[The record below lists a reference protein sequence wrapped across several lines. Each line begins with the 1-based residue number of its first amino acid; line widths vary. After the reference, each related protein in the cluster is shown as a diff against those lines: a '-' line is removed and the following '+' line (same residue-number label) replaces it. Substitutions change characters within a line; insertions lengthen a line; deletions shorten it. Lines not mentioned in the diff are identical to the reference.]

1 MALEL
6 DFESQNRMKWM
17 KILIVDDQ
25 ASARTLLKKILQEID
40 RDAEFH
46 EFKCP
51 TEAMD
56 WCRTNVADLIVI
68 DYEMPEMDGLQ
79 FTRELKLSAH
89 LRDIPVILVTVVID
103 DNLRVDVLESG
114 VDDILTKPVIPREMK
129 ARAARLISQH
139 RRIQR
144 LEAELAEHR
153 RQRETAP

>member
-1 MALEL
+1 MV
-6 DFESQNRMKWM
+6 SM

-40 RDAEFH
+40 RDVEFH

-51 TEAMD
+51 NEAIE
-56 WCRTNVADLIVI
+56 WCRSNIADLIVI

-79 FTRELKLSAH
+79 FTRELKLSAR

-103 DNLRVDVLESG
+103 DSLRVDVLESG

-129 ARAARLISQH
+129 AKASRLITQH
-139 RRIQR
+139 RKIQR
-144 LEAELAEHR
+144 LEAELAEIR
-153 RQRETAP
+153 LSKEGKP